1 MKSEAKIQSEVF
13 QTVWNEYPEL
23 RRLFF
28 HIPNGGKR
36 HIVEATK
43 FKSMGVVAGIPD
55 MFLALARGRYHGFF
69 IELKNEVG
77 KIDKKQLAIHDKLRA
92 QGYRVDVHDNFED
105 CYFEIEKYIRADDNI
120 SPLTF
125 EVNQCTCNKSEK
137 DLLHKPDCFIVY
149 KSLID

>member
-13 QTVWNEYPEL
+13 QAVWNEYPEL
-23 RRLFF
+23 RQLFF

-36 HIVEATK
+36 HIIEATK

-55 MFLALARGRYHGFF
+55 MFLALARGKYHGFF

-105 CYFEIEKYIRADDNI
+105 CYFEIEKYIRI
-120 SPLTF
+120 
-125 EVNQCTCNKSEK
+125 
-137 DLLHKPDCFIVY
+137 
-149 KSLID
+149 